1 MKRLDIATDALCD
14 GCGNEHRACTCARP
28 ATAPAP
34 LDGAVA
40 REVSAAV
47 EAERRRCLAIIDRE
61 LRESVD
67 GFARERDAVWGSR
80 PVPDATT
87 ALMNLA
93 DRTATMAS
101 TLVGATRRLVMGR
114 GVSPDTR
121 DAVTGAWAALAK
133 AGDDAM
139 RALARPTGGTR

>member
-67 GFARERDAVWGSR
+67 
-80 PVPDATT
+80 DATD
-87 ALMNLA
+87 ARQMLHAINRA
-93 DRTATMAS
+93 EQHIAE
-101 TLVGATRRLVMGR
+101 GR
-114 GVSPDTR
+114 
-121 DAVTGAWAALAK
+121 
-133 AGDDAM
+133 
-139 RALARPTGGTR
+139 